1 MTREQKIVL
10 PFLVLLFA
18 TPIVLLLVQRSRG
31 NGFAGKL
38 AGSSRARIT
47 YEPIQGFQPVA
58 MNEETWEWQDWKGRN
73 RSLKVHRKVSNR

>member
-18 TPIVLLLVQRSRG
+18 TPIVLLVVQRSR
-31 NGFAGKL
+31 AGGIGKPV
-38 AGSSRARIT
+38 GGSRARIT
-47 YEPIQGFQPVA
+47 YEPTEGFQPVA
-58 MNEETWEWQDWKGRN
+58 LNEEEWTWQDYKGRN